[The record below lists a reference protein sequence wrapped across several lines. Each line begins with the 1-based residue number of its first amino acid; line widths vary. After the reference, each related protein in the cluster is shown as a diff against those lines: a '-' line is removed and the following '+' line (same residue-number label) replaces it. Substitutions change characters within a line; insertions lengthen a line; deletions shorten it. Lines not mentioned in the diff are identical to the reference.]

1 MSEYDIYGI
10 GNALVDTEIEVTDS
24 DLEAFGI
31 EKGFM
36 TLVDESRQFELM
48 ELLKSHLVASRRASG
63 GSACNT
69 IIAASYF
76 GAKTFYSCKLANDE
90 NGKFYLNDLERA
102 GVDYLPEFANHEG
115 TSGKCLVMITP
126 DAERTM
132 NTYLGIS
139 EKIGE
144 EQLYLPAIGKSQY
157 IYIEGYLSSSDTARA
172 AVAKL
177 REQAKNSN
185 VKTAL
190 TFSDPAMVNYFRE
203 PLTEMIGDGVDLL
216 FCNEEEALSFT
227 DTSELSDAIEAIKAF
242 TKTFAIT
249 RGAEGAIVFDGET
262 LSEIAPNKANPIDT
276 NGAGDLFAGAFLY
289 AISQGHSFVEAGNLA
304 SLASATLVEQFGP
317 RLRPEQYADIRSK
330 VLGH

>member
-1 MSEYDIYGI
+1 MNEYDIYGI

-144 EQLYLPAIGKSQY
+144 EQLHLPAIGKSQY

-249 RGAEGAIVFDGET
+249 RGAEGAVVFDGEV

-289 AISQGHSFVEAGNLA
+289 AISQGHNFVEAGNLA

-317 RLRPEQYADIRSK
+317 RLQPEQYADIRSK